1 MSVTY
6 SDYLK
11 IEELLQLQQPRSEK
25 PEHDEILFIVIH
37 QVYELWFK
45 QILHEAD
52 YLTELLGTDSK
63 RDGDSAKVGHTLKR
77 MRTILKTMVAQVDIL
92 ETMTPISFSSFR
104 SRLDEASG
112 FQSAQFRE
120 FEFVLG
126 QRSKGMMH
134 HHRETPWAH
143 ERLSRR
149 LEEPSLY
156 QSFLSFVKVHG
167 YDIPAE
173 ALEPLGDGPPPEMQE
188 IRDILI
194 KIYHQDDRLASICEL
209 LVDLDEGLQEWR
221 YRHVK
226 MVERTIGTK
235 QGTGGS
241 PGAEYLKRTLFRPV
255 FPDLWAIRADL

>member
-1 MSVTY
+1 MSLTY
-6 SDYLK
+6 SHYLK
-11 IEELLQLQQPRSEK
+11 IEELLQLQAPRSEK

-52 YLTELLGTDSK
+52 FLCQLLAADGKTSGSVSK
-63 RDGDSAKVGHTLKR
+63 VSHTLKR
-77 MRTILKTMVAQVDIL
+77 ILTILKTMVAQVDIL
-92 ETMTPISFSSFR
+92 ETMTPMSFSSFR

-126 QRSKGMMH
+126 HRDQRMLRFHAEVPAAM
-134 HHRETPWAH
+134 A
-143 ERLSRR
+143 RLQRR
-149 LEEPSLY
+149 LEEPSVY
-156 QSFLSFVKVHG
+156 QAFLGFLRRQG
-167 YDIPAE
+167 YAIPDQ
-173 ALEPLGDGPPPEMQE
+173 ALEPLGDSPPPEMQE
-188 IRDILI
+188 IREILI
-194 KIYHQDDRLASICEL
+194 DIYRSNDRLAAVCEL

-241 PGAEYLKRTLFRPV
+241 PGAAYLKGTLFKPV
-255 FPDLWAIRADL
+255 FPDLWAIRSEL